1 MKKSSIAVSAVA
13 LALAL
18 ILAVIAGTR
27 AARPLISRSTAAAK
41 ASPPKPAG
49 ARKDPSG
56 SDDGGTP
63 LVLHFARNPEF
74 TPAFLVAD
82 LNGNI
87 ISTAALKGKVV
98 LINFWATWCP
108 PCREE
113 IPELIELQSKY
124 KDQLQIVGV
133 SLDEVPSEQVKEFAV
148 RAGINYPII
157 MASREILQEY
167 GGAPALPTIF
177 VVNLDG
183 RVVQKH
189 VGLFPTA
196 IYDQEIR
203 ALAGL
208 PVNVKIETFDDTG
221 QIFLKNAANASELPG
236 VDFSRLSADQK
247 KAALKRMNSE
257 SCNCGCK
264 LTIAQCRI
272 NDTACAVS
280 KDLAAK
286 IVKEIARAAAPKS
299 DSPTPSASEQ

>member
-1 MKKSSIAVSAVA
+1 MKRSGIAISAAA

-27 AARPLISRSTAAAK
+27 AAHPLVRRSLAAAK
-41 ASPPKPAG
+41 PDPPKAAPAD
-49 ARKDPSG
+49 KNSG
-56 SDDGGTP
+56 GSNDGGTP
-63 LVLHFARNPEF
+63 VLHFARNPESA
-74 TPAFLVAD
+74 PAFLVAD

-113 IPELIELQSKY
+113 IPELIELQSEY

-133 SLDEVPSEQVKEFAV
+133 SLDDLPPEQIKEFAF

-157 MASREILQEY
+157 MASGELLQEY
-167 GGAPALPTIF
+167 GGAPALPTNF
-177 VVNLDG
+177 VVNMEG

-189 VGLFPTA
+189 VGLFSIQ
-196 IYDQEIR
+196 IYEREIR
-203 ALAGL
+203 SLAGL
-208 PVNVKIETFDDTG
+208 PVDAKIETFDDTG
-221 QIFLKNAANASELPG
+221 QIFLKNAKNASELPG
-236 VDFSRLSADQK
+236 VDFSKLSPEQK
-247 KAALKRMNSE
+247 KVALKRMNAE

-280 KDLAAK
+280 KDLASK
-286 IVKEIARAAAPKS
+286 IVKEIASAAPANS
-299 DSPTPSASEQ
+299 DPAMPSPSEK

>member
-1 MKKSSIAVSAVA
+1 VKRSRIAVSAAA

-18 ILAVIAGTR
+18 VLAAIAVTR
-27 AARPLISRSTAAAK
+27 AARPLVLRSLAAK
-41 ASPPKPAG
+41 ASTSKAAG
-49 ARKDPSG
+49 ARKGPAG
-56 SDDGGTP
+56 SDDSGSP
-63 LVLHFARNPEF
+63 AVLHFARNPEY

-98 LINFWATWCP
+98 LITFWATWCP

-113 IPELIELQSKY
+113 IPELIDLQSKY
-124 KDQLQIVGV
+124 ADKLQVIGV
-133 SLDEVPSEQVKEFAV
+133 SMDDVRPEQVKEFALHT
-148 RAGINYPII
+148 GINYPII

-167 GGAPALPTIF
+167 GGAPALPTTF
-177 VVNLDG
+177 VVNREG

-189 VGLFPTA
+189 VGLFSTQF
-196 IYDQEIR
+196 YDREIR
-203 ALAGL
+203 ALADL

-247 KAALKRMNSE
+247 KAALKRMNAE
-257 SCNCGCK
+257 SCNCGCT

-272 NDTACAVS
+272 NDTSCPVS

-286 IVKEIARAAAPKS
+286 IIRKIASTHPDDS
-299 DSPTPSASEQ
+299 DSREPDTSQK

>member
-1 MKKSSIAVSAVA
+1 MKRSGIAISAAA

-27 AARPLISRSTAAAK
+27 AARPLVRRSLAAAK
-41 ASPPKPAG
+41 PNPPKA
-49 ARKDPSG
+49 ARKNKDPGG
-56 SDDGGTP
+56 SNDGGP
-63 LVLHFARNPEF
+63 LVLHFARNPEAA
-74 TPAFLVAD
+74 PAFLVAD

-113 IPELIELQSKY
+113 IPELIELQSEY

-133 SLDEVPSEQVKEFAV
+133 SLDDLPPEQVKEFAL
-148 RAGINYPII
+148 REGINYPII

-167 GGAPALPTIF
+167 GGAPALPTNF
-177 VVNLDG
+177 VVNTEG

-189 VGLFPTA
+189 VGLFSIE
-196 IYDQEIR
+196 IYEREIR
-203 ALAGL
+203 SLAGL
-208 PVNVKIETFDDTG
+208 PVDAKIETFDDTG

-236 VDFSRLSADQK
+236 VDFSKLSPEQK
-247 KAALKRMNSE
+247 KAALKRMNAE

-272 NDTACAVS
+272 NDTACGVS
-280 KDLAAK
+280 KDLAAR
-286 IVKEIARAAAPKS
+286 IVKEVASAAPPKP
-299 DSPTPSASEQ
+299 DSARPSPSEK